1 MAGLGTRHPRHRQA
15 RRRALR
21 RDPERADQQAGKL
34 DRIATNAPNPVTSHI
49 PRWSLSR
56 QIEQTPDKTVRSQN
70 HNNDTEVENPMTRA
84 HDATAAAI
92 THTAAQLLARH
103 QNPTVGAVAQAT
115 GVARGTVYRYFPT
128 RQALLTAVLD
138 QALLEADRRLTQANL
153 TAVPIGE
160 GLARAVRALVGL
172 GDDFLVLVDQ
182 RLLTGGDI
190 PAFAAVVGLLDRGRQ
205 AGDLRRD
212 LPLECQ
218 VEALFALVHACLR
231 ASEPAAMGPEDI
243 SATVL
248 RLFLEGS
255 KPPPTAPPH

>member
-1 MAGLGTRHPRHRQA
+1 MAGLGTRQPRHRQA

-138 QALLEADRRLTQANL
+138 QALLQADHHLTRPTLRPWRLPSWSTTCWCWCAIGTQWAGHL
-153 TAVPIGE
+153 
-160 GLARAVRALVGL
+160 
-172 GDDFLVLVDQ
+172 
-182 RLLTGGDI
+182 
-190 PAFAAVVGLLDRGRQ
+190 GLLPGGGA
-205 AGDLRRD
+205 AGSRVPNR
-212 LPLECQ
+212 
-218 VEALFALVHACLR
+218 
-231 ASEPAAMGPEDI
+231 
-243 SATVL
+243 
-248 RLFLEGS
+248 
-255 KPPPTAPPH
+255 